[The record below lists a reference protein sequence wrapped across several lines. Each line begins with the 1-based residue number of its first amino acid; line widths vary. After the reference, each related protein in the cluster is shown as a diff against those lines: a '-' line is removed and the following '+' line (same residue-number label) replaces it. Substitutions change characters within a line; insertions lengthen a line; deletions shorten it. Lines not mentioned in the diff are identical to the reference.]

1 MPVENQL
8 LEEGQIVNGK
18 WEILDLI
25 AKGGKGEVYLAK
37 QINLNRQVALKVM
50 SKDFLDSLKG
60 REEEYQSEL
69 QRFRREVQVMARIRH
84 PNVLQVYDF
93 DQVQVNGDSLDYI
106 VMEYVPGPTLRQTMP
121 PEGFKQD
128 ERAVVGWLT
137 KYFFPVLHGMESV
150 HALGVVHRDMKPENV
165 LIDEDIPKIADFG
178 LAGGHQLDDITRSY
192 HIIGT
197 PPYMPEE
204 QFLDLA
210 TTDARTDVYSLGKI
224 LYEAMAGKMTQ
235 ERNKPFE
242 TVHLSSTSTRMLL
255 RLDKVIR
262 NATAKD
268 RNHRTSSVKILR
280 KELEDIIQESAYAQT
295 VSTKRKHKKQL
306 LLTGGIA
313 TALLLLLGAAFGLHL
328 ITMESD
334 QIHDMKNASSA
345 VLETDTF
352 DFGFETTSPTQV
364 PDASKSEPLQEKI
377 LGSDGMTLRLVPGGQ
392 AKVAIDQPSQP
403 DREHLELIESVP
415 SLYMDETKITN
426 HLYVEFLHNVQGLVI
441 KDKTVQKNG
450 QIWLLL
456 GEVREG
462 YEPIVY
468 KGGKFTIKPGAASN
482 PVVRVTPAGA
492 LAYARF
498 YGRALPTM
506 AQWRRALQAGGSN
519 PLSEGSAEENAGS
532 DMMMH
537 QTRQNQSSERNV
549 TDSLRIR
556 NVSAFES
563 NQLGIFGLG
572 RNVNEWTTYKPADQQ
587 IEFHIHGGL
596 GELGRQESYLQ
607 RQPWEAFANDKIR
620 QRAKETPDLE
630 GMGSTATVVVVGKHT
645 AYWSHVGDS
654 RLYHFHPGTLTQI
667 STDHTFLQDL
677 VADGTLSQEEA
688 GRHPLRNVLDQCVG
702 CGSLKAESGQFKIMA
717 GDRLLLCSDGLIKH
731 VSDDSIKTI
740 LDQGNAR
747 QAVEE
752 LLDQALNAG
761 GTDNVTIVVMDVLS
775 F

>member
-1 MPVENQL
+1 MPGENQL
-8 LEEGQIVNGK
+8 LEEGHVVNGK

-93 DQVQVNGDSLDYI
+93 DQVQVNGNSLDYI

-121 PEGFKQD
+121 FEGFKQD
-128 ERAVVGWLT
+128 ERAVVGWIA

-150 HALGVVHRDMKPENV
+150 HAMGVVHRDMKPENV
-165 LIDEDIPKIADFG
+165 LIDEEVPRIADFG

-224 LYEAMAGKMTQ
+224 LYEAIEGKMTQ

-268 RNHRTSSVKILR
+268 RNQRTSSVKILR
-280 KELEDIIQESAYAQT
+280 KELEDIIQESAYADT
-295 VSTKRKHKKQL
+295 VSTTKKHKKQIL
-306 LLTGGIA
+306 LISGIA
-313 TALLLLLGAAFGLHL
+313 IVLLLLLGAAFGVHL

-334 QIHDMKNASSA
+334 QTQDHTHDVKNAQSD

-352 DFGFETTSPTQV
+352 DFGFDTTNPTQL
-364 PDASKSEPLQEKI
+364 PAAAKEAPRPEKI
-377 LGSDGMTLRLVPGGQ
+377 LGSDGMTLRLVPSGK
-392 AKVAIDQPSQP
+392 ASVVIDQPNQP
-403 DREHLELIESVP
+403 DREHLELVESV
-415 SLYMDETKITN
+415 SAFYMDETKITN
-426 HLYVEFLHNVQGLVI
+426 HLYVEFLRNVPGLVI

-468 KGGKFTIKPGAASN
+468 KSGNFTIKPGAASN

-492 LAYARF
+492 MAYARF

-506 AQWRRALQAGGSN
+506 AQWWRALQAGGSTST
-519 PLSEGSAEENAGS
+519 SEDSAEENADSG
-532 DMMMH
+532 MMMH
-537 QTRQNQSSERNV
+537 QTRQNQSSEQNV
-549 TDSLRIR
+549 TESLRIR

-572 RNVNEWTTYKPADQQ
+572 RNVNEWTIYKPADQQ

-596 GELGRQESYLQ
+596 GELGREESYLQ
-607 RQPWEAFANDKIR
+607 RQPWEAFARVGFRTVINVPV
-620 QRAKETPDLE
+620 KE
-630 GMGSTATVVVVGKHT
+630 
-645 AYWSHVGDS
+645 
-654 RLYHFHPGTLTQI
+654 Q
-667 STDHTFLQDL
+667 
-677 VADGTLSQEEA
+677 
-688 GRHPLRNVLDQCVG
+688 
-702 CGSLKAESGQFKIMA
+702 
-717 GDRLLLCSDGLIKH
+717 
-731 VSDDSIKTI
+731 
-740 LDQGNAR
+740 
-747 QAVEE
+747 
-752 LLDQALNAG
+752 
-761 GTDNVTIVVMDVLS
+761 
-775 F
+775 

>member
-1 MPVENQL
+1 MPGENQL
-8 LEEGQIVNGK
+8 LEEGHVVNGK

-93 DQVQVNGDSLDYI
+93 DQVQVNGNSLDYI

-121 PEGFKQD
+121 FEGFKQD
-128 ERAVVGWLT
+128 ERAVVGWIA

-150 HALGVVHRDMKPENV
+150 HAMGVVHRDMKPENV
-165 LIDEDIPKIADFG
+165 LIDEEVPRIADFG

-224 LYEAMAGKMTQ
+224 LYEAIEGKMTQ

-268 RNHRTSSVKILR
+268 RNQRTSSVKILR
-280 KELEDIIQESAYAQT
+280 KELEDIIQESAYADT
-295 VSTKRKHKKQL
+295 VSTTKKHKKQIL
-306 LLTGGIA
+306 LISGIA
-313 TALLLLLGAAFGLHL
+313 IVLLLLLGAAFGVHL

-334 QIHDMKNASSA
+334 QTQDHTHDVKNAQSD

-352 DFGFETTSPTQV
+352 DFGFDTTNPTQL
-364 PDASKSEPLQEKI
+364 PAAAKEAPRPEKI
-377 LGSDGMTLRLVPGGQ
+377 LGSDGMTLRLVPSGK
-392 AKVAIDQPSQP
+392 ASVVIDQPNQP
-403 DREHLELIESVP
+403 DREHLELNEFVP
-415 SLYMDETKITN
+415 PFYMDETKITN
-426 HLYVEFLHNVQGLVI
+426 HMYVEFLHNINGLI
-441 KDKTVQKNG
+441 INDYTVRKNG

-462 YEPIVY
+462 YEPLVY
-468 KGGKFTIKPGAASN
+468 KNGKIRIKPGAASN

-492 LAYARF
+492 MAYARF

-506 AQWRRALQAGGSN
+506 AQWWRALQAGSSIS
-519 PLSEGSAEENAGS
+519 LSEGPAEDNADSG
-532 DMMMH
+532 MMLN
-537 QTRQNQSSERNV
+537 QTNQNQSSKESV
-549 TDSLRIR
+549 TESLRIR
-556 NVSAFES
+556 NVTASKS

-572 RNVNEWTTYKPADQQ
+572 RNVNEWTIYRPADQQ

-596 GELGRQESYLQ
+596 GELGREESYLQ
-607 RQPWEAFANDKIR
+607 RQPWEAFARVGFRTVINVPE
-620 QRAKETPDLE
+620 KE
-630 GMGSTATVVVVGKHT
+630 
-645 AYWSHVGDS
+645 
-654 RLYHFHPGTLTQI
+654 
-667 STDHTFLQDL
+667 
-677 VADGTLSQEEA
+677 
-688 GRHPLRNVLDQCVG
+688 
-702 CGSLKAESGQFKIMA
+702 
-717 GDRLLLCSDGLIKH
+717 
-731 VSDDSIKTI
+731 
-740 LDQGNAR
+740 
-747 QAVEE
+747 
-752 LLDQALNAG
+752 
-761 GTDNVTIVVMDVLS
+761 
-775 F
+775 

>member
-1 MPVENQL
+1 MSASNNQL
-8 LEEGQIVNGK
+8 LEEGHVVNGK

-93 DQVQVNGDSLDYI
+93 DQVQVNGNSLDYI
-106 VMEYVPGPTLRQTMP
+106 VMEFVPGPTLRQTMP
-121 PEGFKQD
+121 LEGFKQD

-137 KYFFPVLHGMESV
+137 KYFFPVLHGMEAV

-165 LIDEDIPKIADFG
+165 LIDEEVPRIADFG

-224 LYEAMAGKMTQ
+224 LYEVIEGKMTQ

-255 RLDKVIR
+255 RLDKVVR

-268 RNHRTSSVKILR
+268 RNQRTSSIKILR
-280 KELEDIIQESAYAQT
+280 KELEDIIQESAYADSL
-295 VSTKRKHKKQL
+295 STTKKHKKQIL
-306 LLTGGIA
+306 LISGVA
-313 TALLLLLGAAFGLHL
+313 TALLLLLATTFGVHL
-328 ITMESD
+328 INMESD
-334 QIHDMKNASSA
+334 QGKNQTNTNSA
-345 VLETDTF
+345 VHSTEIF

-364 PDASKSEPLQEKI
+364 PDAARDEPLPEKI
-377 LGSDGMTLRLVPGGQ
+377 LGSDGMTLRLVPGGKAQ
-392 AKVAIDQPSQP
+392 VAIDQPSQP
-403 DREHLELIESVP
+403 DREHLELIESV
-415 SLYMDETKITN
+415 SAFYMDETKITN
-426 HLYVEFLHNVQGLVI
+426 HLYVEFLHNVQDLVI
-441 KDKTVQKNG
+441 NDRTVQKNG

-462 YEPIVY
+462 YEPLVY
-468 KGGKFTIKPGAASN
+468 KDGKIRIKPGAASN

-492 LAYARF
+492 MAYARF

-506 AQWRRALQAGGSN
+506 AQWRRALQAGWSD
-519 PLSEGSAEENAGS
+519 LRAQGSAEENADSG
-532 DMMMH
+532 MMMH
-537 QTRQNQSSERNV
+537 QTSQNQSSERKV
-549 TDSLRIR
+549 TERLSIR

-572 RNVNEWTTYKPADQQ
+572 RNVNEWTIYKPADQQ

-596 GELGRQESYLQ
+596 GELGREESYLQ
-607 RQPWEAFANDKIR
+607 RHPWEAFARVGFRTVINVP
-620 QRAKETPDLE
+620 AKE
-630 GMGSTATVVVVGKHT
+630 
-645 AYWSHVGDS
+645 
-654 RLYHFHPGTLTQI
+654 Q
-667 STDHTFLQDL
+667 
-677 VADGTLSQEEA
+677 
-688 GRHPLRNVLDQCVG
+688 
-702 CGSLKAESGQFKIMA
+702 
-717 GDRLLLCSDGLIKH
+717 
-731 VSDDSIKTI
+731 
-740 LDQGNAR
+740 
-747 QAVEE
+747 
-752 LLDQALNAG
+752 
-761 GTDNVTIVVMDVLS
+761 
-775 F
+775 

>member
-1 MPVENQL
+1 MSASNNQL
-8 LEEGQIVNGK
+8 LEEGHVVNGK

-93 DQVQVNGDSLDYI
+93 DQVQVNGNSLDYI
-106 VMEYVPGPTLRQTMP
+106 VMEFVPGPTLRQTMP
-121 PEGFKQD
+121 LEGFKQD

-137 KYFFPVLHGMESV
+137 KYFFPVLHGMEAV

-165 LIDEDIPKIADFG
+165 LIDEEVPRIADFG

-224 LYEAMAGKMTQ
+224 LYEVIEGKMTQ

-255 RLDKVIR
+255 RLDKVVR

-268 RNHRTSSVKILR
+268 RNQRTSSIKILR
-280 KELEDIIQESAYAQT
+280 KELEDIIQESAYADSL
-295 VSTKRKHKKQL
+295 STTKKHKKQIL
-306 LLTGGIA
+306 LISGVA
-313 TALLLLLGAAFGLHL
+313 TALLLLLATTFGVHL
-328 ITMESD
+328 INMESD
-334 QIHDMKNASSA
+334 QGKNQTNTNSA
-345 VLETDTF
+345 VHSTEIF

-364 PDASKSEPLQEKI
+364 PDATKDEPLPEKI
-377 LGSDGMTLRLVPGGQ
+377 LGSDGMTLRLVPGGKAQ
-392 AKVAIDQPSQP
+392 VAIDQPSQP
-403 DREHLELIESVP
+403 DREHLELIESV
-415 SLYMDETKITN
+415 SAFYMDETKITN
-426 HLYVEFLHNVQGLVI
+426 HLYVEFLHNVQDLVI
-441 KDKTVQKNG
+441 NDRTVQKNG

-462 YEPIVY
+462 YEPLVY
-468 KGGKFTIKPGAASN
+468 KDGKIRIKPGAASN

-492 LAYARF
+492 MAYARF

-506 AQWRRALQAGGSN
+506 AQWRRALQAGWSD
-519 PLSEGSAEENAGS
+519 LRAQGSAEENADSG
-532 DMMMH
+532 MMMH
-537 QTRQNQSSERNV
+537 QTSQNQSSERKV
-549 TDSLRIR
+549 TERLSIR

-572 RNVNEWTTYKPADQQ
+572 RNVNEWTIYKPADQQ

-596 GELGRQESYLQ
+596 GELGREESYLQ
-607 RQPWEAFANDKIR
+607 RHPWEAFARVGFRTVINVP
-620 QRAKETPDLE
+620 AKE
-630 GMGSTATVVVVGKHT
+630 
-645 AYWSHVGDS
+645 
-654 RLYHFHPGTLTQI
+654 Q
-667 STDHTFLQDL
+667 
-677 VADGTLSQEEA
+677 
-688 GRHPLRNVLDQCVG
+688 
-702 CGSLKAESGQFKIMA
+702 
-717 GDRLLLCSDGLIKH
+717 
-731 VSDDSIKTI
+731 
-740 LDQGNAR
+740 
-747 QAVEE
+747 
-752 LLDQALNAG
+752 
-761 GTDNVTIVVMDVLS
+761 
-775 F
+775 

>member
-1 MPVENQL
+1 MPSENQL
-8 LEEGQIVNGK
+8 LEEGNVVHGK

-25 AKGGKGEVYLAK
+25 AKGGKGEVYLAR

-50 SKDFLDSLKG
+50 SKDFLDSLEG
-60 REEEYQSEL
+60 REEEYESEL

-93 DQVQVNGDSLDYI
+93 DQVQVGRSSLDYI

-121 PEGFKQD
+121 IEGFKQD
-128 ERAVVGWLT
+128 EKGIAGWIT
-137 KYFFPVLHGMESV
+137 RYFFPVLRGMEAV

-165 LIDEDIPKIADFG
+165 LIDENIPKIADFG

-210 TTDARTDVYSLGKI
+210 TTDGRTDVYSLSKI
-224 LYEAMAGKMTQ
+224 LYEAIEGKMTQ

-268 RNHRTSSVKILR
+268 RNQRTSSVKILR
-280 KELEDIIQESAYAQT
+280 KELEDIIQESAYAKT
-295 VSTKRKHKKQL
+295 VSTTRKHKKQL
-306 LLTGGIA
+306 LLTAGIA
-313 TALLLLLGAAFGLHL
+313 TTLLLLLGAAFGVHL

-334 QIHDMKNASSA
+334 QIHDLKNASSA

-352 DFGFETTSPTQV
+352 DYGFETSSPTHI
-364 PDASKSEPLQEKI
+364 PDVSKDAPPLEKI
-377 LGSDGMTLRLVPGGQ
+377 LGSDGMTLRLVPEGK
-392 AKVAIDQPSQP
+392 ARVAIDQPSQP
-403 DREHLELIESVP
+403 DREHLEMTESVP
-415 SLYMDETKITN
+415 AFYMDETKITN
-426 HLYVEFLHNVQGLVI
+426 HLYVEFLHNVQRLVI

-492 LAYARF
+492 MAYARF
-498 YGRALPTM
+498 YGRTLPTM
-506 AQWRRALQAGGSN
+506 AQWRRALQAGD
-519 PLSEGSAEENAGS
+519 SESLPDLATEESGDS
-532 DMMMH
+532 RMMH
-537 QTRQNQSSERNV
+537 STGQSQNTARDV
-549 TDSLRIR
+549 TGGLRIR

-572 RNVNEWTTYKPADQQ
+572 RNVNEWTIYKPTEQQ
-587 IEFHIHGGL
+587 IEFHVHGGL

-607 RQPWEAFANDKIR
+607 RQPWEAFAR
-620 QRAKETPDLE
+620 VGFR
-630 GMGSTATVVVVGKHT
+630 TVINVP
-645 AYWSHVGDS
+645 A
-654 RLYHFHPGTLTQI
+654 
-667 STDHTFLQDL
+667 
-677 VADGTLSQEEA
+677 EE
-688 GRHPLRNVLDQCVG
+688 Q
-702 CGSLKAESGQFKIMA
+702 
-717 GDRLLLCSDGLIKH
+717 
-731 VSDDSIKTI
+731 
-740 LDQGNAR
+740 
-747 QAVEE
+747 
-752 LLDQALNAG
+752 
-761 GTDNVTIVVMDVLS
+761 
-775 F
+775 

>member
-1 MPVENQL
+1 MSASNNQL
-8 LEEGQIVNGK
+8 LEEGHVVNGK

-93 DQVQVNGDSLDYI
+93 DQVQVNGNSLDYI
-106 VMEYVPGPTLRQTMP
+106 VMEFVPGPTLRQTMP
-121 PEGFKQD
+121 LEGFKQD

-137 KYFFPVLHGMESV
+137 KYFFPVLHGMEAV

-165 LIDEDIPKIADFG
+165 LIDEEVPRIADFG

-224 LYEAMAGKMTQ
+224 LYEVIEGKMTQ

-255 RLDKVIR
+255 RLDKVVR

-268 RNHRTSSVKILR
+268 RNQRTSSIKILR
-280 KELEDIIQESAYAQT
+280 KELEDIIQESAYADSL
-295 VSTKRKHKKQL
+295 STTKKHKKQIL
-306 LLTGGIA
+306 LISGVA
-313 TALLLLLGAAFGLHL
+313 TALLLLLATTFGVHL
-328 ITMESD
+328 INMESD
-334 QIHDMKNASSA
+334 QGKNQTNTTSA
-345 VLETDTF
+345 VHSTEIF

-364 PDASKSEPLQEKI
+364 PDAARDEPLPEKI
-377 LGSDGMTLRLVPGGQ
+377 LGSDGMTLRLVPGGKAQ
-392 AKVAIDQPSQP
+392 VAIDQPSQP
-403 DREHLELIESVP
+403 DREHLELIESV
-415 SLYMDETKITN
+415 SAFYMDETKITN
-426 HLYVEFLHNVQGLVI
+426 HLYVEFLHNVQDLVI
-441 KDKTVQKNG
+441 NDRTVQKNG

-462 YEPIVY
+462 YEPLVY
-468 KGGKFTIKPGAASN
+468 KDGKIRIKPGAASN

-492 LAYARF
+492 MAYARF

-506 AQWRRALQAGGSN
+506 AQWRRALQAGWSD
-519 PLSEGSAEENAGS
+519 LRAQGSAEENADSG
-532 DMMMH
+532 MMMH
-537 QTRQNQSSERNV
+537 QTSQNQSSERKV
-549 TDSLRIR
+549 TERLSIR

-572 RNVNEWTTYKPADQQ
+572 RNVNEWTIYKPADQQ

-596 GELGRQESYLQ
+596 GELGREESYLQ
-607 RQPWEAFANDKIR
+607 RHPWEAFARVGFRTVINVP
-620 QRAKETPDLE
+620 AKE
-630 GMGSTATVVVVGKHT
+630 
-645 AYWSHVGDS
+645 
-654 RLYHFHPGTLTQI
+654 Q
-667 STDHTFLQDL
+667 
-677 VADGTLSQEEA
+677 
-688 GRHPLRNVLDQCVG
+688 
-702 CGSLKAESGQFKIMA
+702 
-717 GDRLLLCSDGLIKH
+717 
-731 VSDDSIKTI
+731 
-740 LDQGNAR
+740 
-747 QAVEE
+747 
-752 LLDQALNAG
+752 
-761 GTDNVTIVVMDVLS
+761 
-775 F
+775 

>member
-1 MPVENQL
+1 MPGENQL
-8 LEEGQIVNGK
+8 LEEGHVVNGK

-93 DQVQVNGDSLDYI
+93 DQVQVNGNSLDYI

-121 PEGFKQD
+121 FEGFKQD
-128 ERAVVGWLT
+128 ERAVVGWIA

-150 HALGVVHRDMKPENV
+150 HAMGVVHRDMKPENV
-165 LIDEDIPKIADFG
+165 LIDEEVPRIADFG

-224 LYEAMAGKMTQ
+224 LYEAIEGKMTQ

-268 RNHRTSSVKILR
+268 RNQRTSSVKILR
-280 KELEDIIQESAYAQT
+280 KELEDIIQESAYADT
-295 VSTKRKHKKQL
+295 VSTTKKHKKQIL
-306 LLTGGIA
+306 LISGIA
-313 TALLLLLGAAFGLHL
+313 IVLLLLLGAAFGVHL

-334 QIHDMKNASSA
+334 QTQDHTHDVKNAQSD

-352 DFGFETTSPTQV
+352 DFGFDTTNPTQL
-364 PDASKSEPLQEKI
+364 PAAAKEAPRPEKI
-377 LGSDGMTLRLVPGGQ
+377 LGSDGMTLRLVPSGK
-392 AKVAIDQPSQP
+392 ASVVIDQPNQP
-403 DREHLELIESVP
+403 DREHLELVESV
-415 SLYMDETKITN
+415 SAFYMDETKITN
-426 HLYVEFLHNVQGLVI
+426 HLYVEFLRNVPGLVI

-468 KGGKFTIKPGAASN
+468 KSGNFTIKPGAASN

-492 LAYARF
+492 MAYARF
-498 YGRALPTM
+498 YGRTLPTM
-506 AQWRRALQAGGSN
+506 AQWRRALQAGGSTST
-519 PLSEGSAEENAGS
+519 SEDSAEENADSG
-532 DMMMH
+532 MMMH
-537 QTRQNQSSERNV
+537 QTRQNQSSEQNV
-549 TDSLRIR
+549 TESLRIR

-572 RNVNEWTTYKPADQQ
+572 RNVNEWTIYKPADQQ

-596 GELGRQESYLQ
+596 GELGREESYLQ
-607 RQPWEAFANDKIR
+607 RQPWEAFARVGFRTVINVPV
-620 QRAKETPDLE
+620 KE
-630 GMGSTATVVVVGKHT
+630 
-645 AYWSHVGDS
+645 
-654 RLYHFHPGTLTQI
+654 Q
-667 STDHTFLQDL
+667 
-677 VADGTLSQEEA
+677 
-688 GRHPLRNVLDQCVG
+688 
-702 CGSLKAESGQFKIMA
+702 
-717 GDRLLLCSDGLIKH
+717 
-731 VSDDSIKTI
+731 
-740 LDQGNAR
+740 
-747 QAVEE
+747 
-752 LLDQALNAG
+752 
-761 GTDNVTIVVMDVLS
+761 
-775 F
+775 

>member
-1 MPVENQL
+1 MPADNQL
-8 LEEGQIVNGK
+8 LEEGHVVNGK

-93 DQVQVNGDSLDYI
+93 DQVQVNGNSLDYI

-121 PEGFKQD
+121 LEGFKQD
-128 ERAVVGWLT
+128 ERAVVGWIA

-165 LIDEDIPKIADFG
+165 LIDEEVPRIADFG

-224 LYEAMAGKMTQ
+224 LYEAIEGKMTQ

-242 TVHLSSTSTRMLL
+242 TVHLSSTSTRLLL

-268 RNHRTSSVKILR
+268 RNQRTSSVKALR
-280 KELEDIIQESAYAQT
+280 KELEDIIQESAYADT
-295 VSTKRKHKKQL
+295 VSTTKKHKKQIL
-306 LLTGGIA
+306 LISGIGIV
-313 TALLLLLGAAFGLHL
+313 LLLLLGAAFGLHL

-334 QIHDMKNASSA
+334 HTEDQTQDMKEGQSA

-352 DFGFETTSPTQV
+352 DVGFETTRPSHLPAAAM
-364 PDASKSEPLQEKI
+364 DEPRPEKI
-377 LGSDGMTLRLVPGGQ
+377 LGSDGMTLRLVPGGK
-392 AKVAIDQPSQP
+392 AKVVIDQPNQP
-403 DREHLELIESVP
+403 DREHLELNEFVP
-415 SLYMDETKITN
+415 PFYMDETKITN
-426 HLYVEFLHNVQGLVI
+426 HMYVEFLHNINGLI
-441 KDKTVQKNG
+441 INDYTVRKNG

-462 YEPIVY
+462 YEPLVY
-468 KGGKFTIKPGAASN
+468 KNGKIRIKPGAASN

-492 LAYARF
+492 MAYARF

-506 AQWRRALQAGGSN
+506 AQWWRALQAGSSIS
-519 PLSEGSAEENAGS
+519 LSEGPAEDNADSG
-532 DMMMH
+532 MMLN
-537 QTRQNQSSERNV
+537 QTNQNQSSKESV
-549 TDSLRIR
+549 TESLRIR
-556 NVSAFES
+556 NVTASKS

-572 RNVNEWTTYKPADQQ
+572 RNVNEWTIYRPADQQ

-596 GELGRQESYLQ
+596 GELGREESYLQ
-607 RQPWEAFANDKIR
+607 RQPWEAFARVGFRTVINVPE
-620 QRAKETPDLE
+620 KE
-630 GMGSTATVVVVGKHT
+630 
-645 AYWSHVGDS
+645 
-654 RLYHFHPGTLTQI
+654 
-667 STDHTFLQDL
+667 
-677 VADGTLSQEEA
+677 
-688 GRHPLRNVLDQCVG
+688 
-702 CGSLKAESGQFKIMA
+702 
-717 GDRLLLCSDGLIKH
+717 
-731 VSDDSIKTI
+731 
-740 LDQGNAR
+740 
-747 QAVEE
+747 
-752 LLDQALNAG
+752 
-761 GTDNVTIVVMDVLS
+761 
-775 F
+775 